1 MLVILI
7 LGMIGVGKSS
17 LMDMFVKEIDFK
29 LFYENVEDNEV
40 LLFFYLNFEQYVFLL

>member
-40 LLFFYLNFEQYVFLL
+40 LLFFYLNFE